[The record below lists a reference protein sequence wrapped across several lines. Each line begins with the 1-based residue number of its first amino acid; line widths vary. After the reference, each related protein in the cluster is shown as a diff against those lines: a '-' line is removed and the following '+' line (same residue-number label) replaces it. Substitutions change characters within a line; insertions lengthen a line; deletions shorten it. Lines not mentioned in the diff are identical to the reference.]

1 MSCDRSAE
9 AHDGSHKD
17 FQSPREGEAIAD
29 VLRSF
34 VRGSRK
40 VLDLGCG
47 AGLLLDLL
55 DVHPEARW
63 FLLLV
68 AKGSQICCKPLFSYI
83 TSFFQAIKV

>member
-9 AHDGSHKD
+9 AREAHDD
-17 FQSPREGEAIAD
+17 FEAIAN

-68 AKGSQICCKPLFSYI
+68 AKGSQICCKPIFS
-83 TSFFQAIKV
+83 